1 MIRIHPYDDS
11 ISTVPVKQVKKVLI
25 FLIFCPAF
33 YLTAI
38 TLVLAADNE
47 LQNCQFKL
55 FIFWTYIQY
64 EDPVQHQQAGYT
76 YDHTIFKRVNMAK
89 EEKEGGEGNRQK
101 GIYNILIVTLVKEC
115 RQRARQ
121 T

>member
-11 ISTVPVKQVKKVLI
+11 ISTVPVKQVKKSSNFPNLLPC
-25 FLIFCPAF
+25 FLFDR
-33 YLTAI
+33 I
-38 TLVLAADNE
+38 TLVLAADTE

-64 EDPVQHQQAGYT
+64 EDSVQHEQAGYT
-76 YDHTIFKRVNMAK
+76 HDHTIFKRVNMAK

-101 GIYNILIVTLVKEC
+101 GIYNILAVTLVKEC